1 MSPKVI
7 DDLRQAIDEQGGAP
21 LYVVD
26 AATNARYVILRA
38 EQYETLRALLVE
50 DDQVDPREL
59 YPLTAKTAAAAGWD
73 DPEMDIYDDLDPR
86 GRP

>member
-21 LYVVD
+21 VYVGD
-26 AATNARYVILRA
+26 AATKAKYVLLRA
-38 EQYETLRALLVE
+38 EEYETLRALFVE
-50 DDQVDPREL
+50 DEEVDPREL

-73 DPEMDIYDDLDPR
+73 DPEMDIYNDFEAHKTP
-86 GRP
+86 

>member
-26 AATNARYVILRA
+26 AATNAKYVVLRA
-38 EQYETLRALLVE
+38 EQYETLRALFVE
-50 DDQVDPREL
+50 DDKVDPREL
-59 YPLTAKTAAAAGWD
+59 YPLTAKTAAAGGWD
-73 DPEMDIYDDLDPR
+73 DSEMDVYNDYDAHKTP
-86 GRP
+86 

>member
-21 LYVVD
+21 VYVVD
-26 AATNARYVILRA
+26 AATNAIYVLLRA
-38 EQYETLRALLVE
+38 EQYETLRALSVE
-50 DDQVDPREL
+50 DDEVDPREL

-73 DPEMDIYDDLDPR
+73 DPEMDIYNDYDAHKTP
-86 GRP
+86 